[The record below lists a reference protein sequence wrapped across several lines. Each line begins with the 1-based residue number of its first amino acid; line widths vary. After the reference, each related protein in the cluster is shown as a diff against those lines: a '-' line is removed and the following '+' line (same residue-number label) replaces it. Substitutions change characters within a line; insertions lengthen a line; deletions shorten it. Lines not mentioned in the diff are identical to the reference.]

1 MTRFAR
7 CAALLVSLA
16 APARAAPPLP
26 RLLVLPLP
34 PAAGLSASVA
44 RAFDARLL
52 VALDDTKRVVTV
64 TPAAEPD
71 CTEAGCLAELGAS
84 AGAALVLSLS
94 VVREDDSV
102 TLFGA
107 VIDVTTKAAVRR
119 VELDRVT
126 EAALARQAPVTLVP
140 QIVGAPP
147 GPPVLGIA
155 LAGRGA
161 ADAGAAGG
169 NEGVAR
175 LAALSLSDQLAAL
188 GAFKVLPLD
197 GIDRSA
203 LTHRADLTIS
213 ELTIDRRRHVLCTW
227 LEGTLVATFAITE
240 LGTGRVVFTRTVT
253 ATARRRAVFSSRSE
267 VTDLLVEQAV
277 GDWMAAF
284 REARRAN
291 PAANP
296 VR

>member
-1 MTRFAR
+1 MTRFVR
-7 CAALLVSLA
+7 CAALLVLLA

-34 PAAGLSASVA
+34 PAAGLSANVA

-52 VALDDTKRVVTV
+52 VALDDSRRVVTV

-107 VIDVTTKAAVRR
+107 VIDVPSKAAVRR
-119 VELDRVT
+119 VELDRVA
-126 EAALARQAPVTLVP
+126 EAALARQAPVALVP
-140 QIVGAPP
+140 QIVGPPP

-155 LAGRGA
+155 LTGRGA
-161 ADAGAAGG
+161 AGAGG
-169 NEGVAR
+169 NDGAAR
-175 LAALSLSDQLAAL
+175 AATRALTDQLTAL

-197 GIDRSA
+197 GTDRSA

-227 LEGTLVATFAITE
+227 LEGTLIGTFAISE
-240 LGTGRVVFTRTVT
+240 LATGRVVFTRTVT